1 MSMTQVANTY
11 AQALYSLAKEEGLEA
26 QILAQMQSLRQAFSQ
41 EPAFVQLLCA
51 HNLSKAER
59 CNILEESF
67 RDKVQP
73 YLLNFMKILTERGYM
88 RHFGDCCE
96 VFTQQYN
103 EDHGILQ
110 VKAVTAVALTPAQ
123 AEKLKQ
129 KLSGIT
135 GKTIDLVCRVD
146 PSVLGGVRLDYDG
159 KRVDGTVANRL
170 ETVGKLLKNTVL

>member
-88 RHFGDCCE
+88 RHFGDCCQAYTE
-96 VFTQQYN
+96 HFDQDNGNLRVT
-103 EDHGILQ
+103 
-110 VKAVTAVALTPAQ
+110 AVTAVALSEAQ
-123 AEKLKQ
+123 SAKITEKLNR
-129 KLSGIT
+129 IT
-135 GKTIDLVCRVD
+135 GKHVILQNRID
-146 PSVLGGVRLDYDG
+146 PAVLGGVRLDYDG
-159 KRVDGTVANRL
+159 QRLDDTVSHHLNAVREML
-170 ETVGKLLKNTVL
+170 GKTVL